1 MPLDLNTI
9 AAGMAW
15 TAIPEFDSSV
25 VDESAAPYLALKFL
39 EPAQPATFVRCP
51 CGDSHGATV
60 ERILTKDRR
69 TVFLA
74 FCEETGIPYKVELDK
89 LRRWRVNMP
98 AILSRIQQGFECSGK
113 PVERGVGLWFLG
125 ETGLSLAGCR
135 RQVFFANRLSSEVL
149 VSLPEGTTQILVV
162 GELNPPAVD
171 KFPGRIFRMCELMSV
186 QDGECVFDLDIVQRR
201 LEAIKPTKG
210 KKGAQVIPKDAVKKS
225 REALIIDYLDGL
237 AMSLRD
243 AYWNAVSMG
252 EEFKL
257 PRRPTYE
264 QIAEHIKVFTNGT
277 QTPNL
282 STVQR
287 TIQASTNPEIKLLW
301 ENIADVTFVRDYRRK
316 TKQPRKR
323 RPESDEDF
331 IEGMFSEIGMEQD
344 HDGFHVV

>member
-25 VDESAAPYLALKFL
+25 VDEAAAPYLALKFL

-60 ERILTKDRR
+60 ERILTKDRK

-74 FCEETGIPYKVELDK
+74 FCEETGIPYPVELAQ

-98 AILSRIQQGFECSGK
+98 TILSRIQQGFECSEK
-113 PVERGVGLWFLG
+113 PVERGAGLWFLW
-125 ETGLSLAGCR
+125 ETGISFAGCR
-135 RQVFFANRLSSEVL
+135 RQVFFAARLSSEVL
-149 VSLPEGTTQILVV
+149 ATLPEGTTQILVV
-162 GELNPPAVD
+162 GELNPPETD
-171 KFPGRIFRMCELMSV
+171 KFPGRIFQMCELMSV
-186 QDGECVFDLDIVQRR
+186 QDGKCVFDLDAVQRR
-201 LEAIKPTKG
+201 LEATKPAKG
-210 KKGAQVIPKDAVKKS
+210 KGAQVIPKDAVKKS
-225 REALIIDYLDGL
+225 REAMIIDYLDGL

-243 AYWNAVSMG
+243 AYWNAVSKG
-252 EEFKL
+252 EPYEL

-301 ENIADVTFVRDYRRK
+301 ENIGDVTFVRDYRRK
-316 TKQPRKR
+316 KRQPRKHR
-323 RPESDEDF
+323 AETDEDF
-331 IEGMFSEIGMEQD
+331 IDEMFSEVGMEQD

>member
-25 VDESAAPYLALKFL
+25 VDETAAPYLALKFL

-74 FCEETGIPYKVELDK
+74 FCEETGIPYPVELAQ
-89 LRRWRVNMP
+89 LRRWRVNVN
-98 AILSRIQQGFECSGK
+98 AIMNRIQQGFKCSGK
-113 PVERGVGLWFLG
+113 PEERGAGLWFLG
-125 ETGLSLAGCR
+125 ETGVSLARCR

-149 VSLPEGTTQILVV
+149 ASLPEGTTQILVV

-171 KFPGRIFRMCELMSV
+171 KFSGRIFQMCELISV
-186 QDGECVFDLDIVQRR
+186 QDGECVFDLDAVQQR
-201 LEAIKPTKG
+201 LEAIKPAKG
-210 KKGAQVIPKDAVKKS
+210 KGAQVIPKDAVKKS
-225 REALIIDYLDGL
+225 REAMIIDYLDGL

-243 AYWNAVSMG
+243 AYWNAVSKG
-252 EEFKL
+252 EPYEL

-264 QIAEHIKVFTNGT
+264 QIAEHIKVATNGT
-277 QTPNL
+277 QTPDQT
-282 STVQR
+282 TVMR
-287 TIQASTNPEIKLLW
+287 TILPSTNPKLKLLW
-301 ENIADVTFVRDYRRK
+301 ENIGDVTFVRDYRRK
-316 TKQPRKR
+316 KKQPRKR
-323 RPESDEDF
+323 RVESDEDF
-331 IEGMFSEIGMEQD
+331 IEEMFSEVGMEQD
-344 HDGFHVV
+344 HNGFHVV

>member
-9 AAGMAW
+9 ATGMAW

-25 VDESAAPYLALKFL
+25 VDETAAPYLALKFL

-74 FCEETGIPYKVELDK
+74 FCEETGIPYPVELAQ
-89 LRRWRVNMP
+89 LRRWRVNVN
-98 AILSRIQQGFECSGK
+98 AIMNRIQQGFKCSGK
-113 PVERGVGLWFLG
+113 PEERGAGLWFLG
-125 ETGLSLAGCR
+125 ETGLSLARCR
-135 RQVFFANRLSSEVL
+135 RQVFFAARLSSEVL
-149 VSLPEGTTQILVV
+149 ASLPEGTTQILVV
-162 GELNPPAVD
+162 GELNPPETD
-171 KFPGRIFRMCELMSV
+171 KFPGRIFQMCELMSV
-186 QDGECVFDLDIVQRR
+186 QDGECFFDLGIVQRR
-201 LEAIKPTKG
+201 LEAIEHTEGKG
-210 KKGAQVIPKDAVKKS
+210 VQVIPKNAVQKS
-225 REALIIDYLDGL
+225 REALIRDFLCSL
-237 AMSLRD
+237 TMSLRD
-243 AYWNAVSMG
+243 AYWNAVSKG

-264 QIAEHIKVFTNGT
+264 QIAEYIKVTTNGT

-301 ENIADVTFVRDYRRK
+301 ENISDVTFVRDYRRK
-316 TKQPRKR
+316 KKQPRKR
-323 RPESDEDF
+323 RSETDEDF
-331 IEGMFSEIGMEQD
+331 IEEMFSEVGMEQD
-344 HDGFHVV
+344 YDGYHVV

>member
-25 VDESAAPYLALKFL
+25 VDETAAPYLALKFL

-69 TVFLA
+69 TIFLA
-74 FCEETGIPYKVELDK
+74 FCEETGLPYPVELAQ

-98 AILSRIQQGFECSGK
+98 AILSRIQHGFECSGK
-113 PVERGVGLWFLG
+113 PVERGSGLWFLG
-125 ETGLSLAGCR
+125 ETGVSLAGCR
-135 RQVFFANRLSSEVL
+135 RQVFFATRLSSEVL
-149 VSLPEGTTQILVV
+149 ASLPEGTTQILVV
-162 GELNPPAVD
+162 GELNPPETD

-186 QDGECVFDLDIVQRR
+186 QDRECVFDLDIVQRR
-201 LEAIKPTKG
+201 LEAIEHTEGKG
-210 KKGAQVIPKDAVKKS
+210 VQVIPKNAVQKS
-225 REALIIDYLDGL
+225 REALIRDFLVSRT
-237 AMSLRD
+237 MSLRD
-243 AYWNAVSMG
+243 AYWNAVSKG

-301 ENIADVTFVRDYRRK
+301 ENIGDVTFVRDYRRK
-316 TKQPRKR
+316 KRQPRKHR
-323 RPESDEDF
+323 AETDEEF
-331 IEGMFSEIGMEQD
+331 IEEMFSEVGMEQD

>member
-1 MPLDLNTI
+1 MPLDLKTI

-25 VDESAAPYLALKFL
+25 VDETAAPYLALKFL

-74 FCEETGIPYKVELDK
+74 FCEETGIPYPIELDK

-113 PVERGVGLWFLG
+113 QVERGAGLWFLG
-125 ETGLSLAGCR
+125 ETGISLAGCR
-135 RQVFFANRLSSEVL
+135 RQVFFAARLSSEVL
-149 VSLPEGTTQILVV
+149 ISLPEGTTQILVV
-162 GELNPPAVD
+162 GELNPPDTD
-171 KFPGRIFRMCELMSV
+171 KFSGRIFQMCELMSV

-201 LEAIKPTKG
+201 LEAIKPAKG
-210 KKGAQVIPKDAVKKS
+210 KGVQVIPKNAVQKS
-225 REALIIDYLDGL
+225 REALILDFL
-237 AMSLRD
+237 DSRAMSLRD
-243 AYWNAVSMG
+243 GYWNAVNKG
-252 EEFKL
+252 EPFDY

-264 QIAEHIKVFTNGT
+264 QIAEHIKVITNGT
-277 QTPNL
+277 QTPNQA
-282 STVQR
+282 TVMR
-287 TIQASTNPEIKLLW
+287 TIQASANPKLKLLW
-301 ENIADVTFVRDYRRK
+301 ENIGDVTFVRDYRRK
-316 TKQPRKR
+316 KKQPRKR
-323 RPESDEDF
+323 RSETDEDF
-331 IEGMFSEIGMEQD
+331 IEEMFSEVGMEQD

>member
-25 VDESAAPYLALKFL
+25 VDETAAPYLALKFL

-74 FCEETGIPYKVELDK
+74 FCEETGIPYQVELAQ

-113 PVERGVGLWFLG
+113 PVERGSGLWFLG
-125 ETGLSLAGCR
+125 ESGISFAGCR
-135 RQVFFANRLSSEVL
+135 RQVFFASRLSSEVL
-149 VSLPEGTTQILVV
+149 ASLPEGTTQILVV
-162 GELNPPAVD
+162 GEPNPPAVD
-171 KFPGRIFRMCELMSV
+171 KFPGRIFRMSELMSV
-186 QDGECVFDLDIVQRR
+186 QDRECVFDLDIVQRR
-201 LEAIKPTKG
+201 LEAIKPAKG
-210 KKGAQVIPKDAVKKS
+210 KAQVIPKDAVKKS
-225 REALIIDYLDGL
+225 REAMIIDYLDGL

-243 AYWNAVSMG
+243 AYWNAVSKG
-252 EEFKL
+252 EPYEL

-264 QIAEHIKVFTNGT
+264 QIAEYIRVTTNGT
-277 QTPNL
+277 QTPDQT
-282 STVQR
+282 TVMH
-287 TIQASTNPEIKLLW
+287 TITDSRRPDLKTLW
-301 ENIADVTFVRDYRRK
+301 KGITDITFVRDYRRAK
-316 TKQPRKR
+316 KQETKPKAQT
-323 RPESDEDF
+323 DEEF
-331 IEGMFSEIGMEQD
+331 IDEMFSQVGMEQED
-344 HDGFHVV
+344 DGYHVV

>member
-25 VDESAAPYLALKFL
+25 VDETAAPYLALKFL

-74 FCEETGIPYKVELDK
+74 FCEETGIPYPVELAQ

-98 AILSRIQQGFECSGK
+98 AILSRIQQGFECSGR
-113 PVERGVGLWFLG
+113 PVERGAGLWFLG

-135 RQVFFANRLSSEVL
+135 RQVFFAARLSSEVQM
-149 VSLPEGTTQILVV
+149 SLPEGTTQILIV
-162 GELNPPAVD
+162 GELNPPEID
-171 KFPGRIFRMCELMSV
+171 KYPGRIFRMCELMSV
-186 QDGECVFDLDIVQRR
+186 QDGECVLDMDVVQRR
-201 LEAIKPTKG
+201 LEAIKPADGEKV
-210 KKGAQVIPKDAVKKS
+210 QVIPKNAVQKS
-225 REALIIDYLDGL
+225 REALIRDFLVSR

-243 AYWNAVSMG
+243 AYWNAVSKG

-264 QIAEHIKVFTNGT
+264 EIAEHIKVITNGT

-287 TIQASTNPEIKLLW
+287 TIQASTNPELKMLW
-301 ENIADVTFVRDYRRK
+301 ENIDDVTFVRDYRRK
-316 TKQPRKR
+316 KKQPRKR
-323 RPESDEDF
+323 RTESDEDF
-331 IEGMFSEIGMEQD
+331 IEEMFSEVGMEQD
-344 HDGFHVV
+344 HDGYHVV

>member
-15 TAIPEFDSSV
+15 TVIPEFDSSV
-25 VDESAAPYLALKFL
+25 VDETAAPYLALKFL

-74 FCEETGIPYKVELDK
+74 FCEETGIPYPVELDK

-113 PVERGVGLWFLG
+113 PVERGSGLWFLG
-125 ETGLSLAGCR
+125 ETGVSLAGCR
-135 RQVFFANRLSSEVL
+135 RQVFFATRLSSEVL
-149 VSLPEGTTQILVV
+149 ASLPEGTTQILVV
-162 GELNPPAVD
+162 GELDPPAVD

-186 QDGECVFDLDIVQRR
+186 QDGECVLDMDVVQRR
-201 LEAIKPTKG
+201 LEAIKPAKG
-210 KKGAQVIPKDAVKKS
+210 KGALVIPKNALQKS
-225 REALIIDYLDGL
+225 REAMILDYLDDR

-243 AYWNAVSMG
+243 AYWNAVSNG
-252 EEFKL
+252 EPYEL

-264 QIAEHIKVFTNGT
+264 QIAEHIKVATNGT
-277 QTPNL
+277 QTPDQ
-282 STVQR
+282 STVMR
-287 TIQASTNPEIKLLW
+287 TIQLATNPKLKLLW

-316 TKQPRKR
+316 KKQPRKCR
-323 RPESDEDF
+323 TETDEDF
-331 IEGMFSEIGMEQD
+331 IEEMFSVVGMEQD
-344 HDGFHVV
+344 YDGFHAV

>member
-25 VDESAAPYLALKFL
+25 VDETAAPYLALKFL

-69 TVFLA
+69 TVFMA
-74 FCEETGIPYKVELDK
+74 FCEENGIPYQVELAQ
-89 LRRWRVNMP
+89 LRRWRVNML
-98 AILSRIQQGFECSGK
+98 AILSRIQQGFECSEK
-113 PVERGVGLWFLG
+113 PVERGSGLWFLG
-125 ETGLSLAGCR
+125 ETGISLAGCR

-149 VSLPEGTTQILVV
+149 ASLPEGTTQILVV

-186 QDGECVFDLDIVQRR
+186 QGGECIFDLDCVQRR
-201 LEAIKPTKG
+201 LEAIEHVEEKG
-210 KKGAQVIPKDAVKKS
+210 IQVIPKNAIQKS
-225 REALIIDYLDGL
+225 REALIRDFLVSRT
-237 AMSLRD
+237 MSLRD
-243 AYWNAVSMG
+243 AYWNAVSKG
-252 EEFKL
+252 EAFKL
-257 PRRPTYE
+257 PRRPTYGE
-264 QIAEHIKVFTNGT
+264 IAEHIKVITNGT

-316 TKQPRKR
+316 KKQPRKHR
-323 RPESDEDF
+323 TETDEDF
-331 IEGMFSEIGMEQD
+331 IEEMFSEVGMEQD
-344 HDGFHVV
+344 HDGYHVV